1 MQPTETLLP
10 TRCPH
15 CTKLIVGEVRS
26 FCKHCREVFD
36 EYDSRWRST
45 EEQVMLTPLT

>member
-10 TRCPH
+10 TRCPY
-15 CTKLIVGEVRS
+15 CLKLIVGEVRS

-36 EYDSRWRST
+36 ECDSKWRST
-45 EEQVMLTPLT
+45 DEPVMITFMT